1 MTLRWLAA
9 LLGATLLLL
18 TAGGVELSAQQPPR
32 PPANVQQ
39 APAPPVFHNPLSDL
53 LRLFSP
59 QPQPQ
64 VVPQNV
70 PRTVVRKRAPVQAPV
85 VVTDTASPKVD
96 PTVFIA
102 VLGDTLGELLAGG
115 LIEAFEANPDV
126 LVLRRTR
133 NNSGLVRDDFYD
145 WRKGARDIATGAD
158 KVTHAVMMVGSND
171 RQALRNASGVMLDP
185 ISDAWREEYGQRVED
200 IVRSFTE
207 RNIPLLWVGMPI
219 MQNPRM
225 AADMLAINEIVR
237 ARVLKAGGSYVDI
250 WQAFADPENR
260 YTATGPAL
268 TGEIG
273 RLRAGDGV
281 HFTKLGARKAAHFV
295 EIEIKRLIDNRPPPT
310 VIAMPSADA
319 ADTALQDPLLQPGGV
334 ERLIDDAVRRG
345 LDGLPPLPLSIPV
358 KPIAGPILPLTQAD
372 LAPGARLITGGPLRG
387 SGEAGQLIEQV
398 LVQGRTPEPK
408 PGRLDDFRWPQP
420 SP

>member
-1 MTLRWLAA
+1 MENSGRRPATQYAISRSGAAWCRTDTPRSYCWRPCAAHGDVLGSATRSVTCFNPGPSAMTLRWLAA

-18 TAGGVELSAQQPPR
+18 AAGGVELSAQQPPR

-70 PRTVVRKRAPVQAPV
+70 PRTVVRKRPPVQAPV
-85 VVTDTASPKVD
+85 VVTDTPSPKVD

-171 RQALRNASGVMLDP
+171 RQALRSANGVML
-185 ISDAWREEYGQRVED
+185 
-200 IVRSFTE
+200 
-207 RNIPLLWVGMPI
+207 
-219 MQNPRM
+219 
-225 AADMLAINEIVR
+225 
-237 ARVLKAGGSYVDI
+237 
-250 WQAFADPENR
+250 
-260 YTATGPAL
+260 
-268 TGEIG
+268 
-273 RLRAGDGV
+273 
-281 HFTKLGARKAAHFV
+281 
-295 EIEIKRLIDNRPPPT
+295 
-310 VIAMPSADA
+310 
-319 ADTALQDPLLQPGGV
+319 
-334 ERLIDDAVRRG
+334 
-345 LDGLPPLPLSIPV
+345 
-358 KPIAGPILPLTQAD
+358 
-372 LAPGARLITGGPLRG
+372 
-387 SGEAGQLIEQV
+387 
-398 LVQGRTPEPK
+398 
-408 PGRLDDFRWPQP
+408 
-420 SP
+420 